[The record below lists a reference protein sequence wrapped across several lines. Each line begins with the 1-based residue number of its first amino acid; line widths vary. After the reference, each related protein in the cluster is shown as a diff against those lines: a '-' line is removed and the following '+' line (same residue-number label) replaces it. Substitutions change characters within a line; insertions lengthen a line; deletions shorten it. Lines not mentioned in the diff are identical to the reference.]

1 MSVLAALWGG
11 IMQVFAVL
19 RGLAAGVLRWAVVPL
34 LAAIFLGGASTRAA
48 AATPSVSVTG
58 VGTASPVLRQVGPAT
73 WATTVLVTDADS
85 SCVQATTAQ
94 YWLATRPYGVLSGA
108 GVPGP
113 TGTVAGTGPDGS
125 ACEVTVTFS
134 KLAQV
139 PTSAALVID
148 QSGASAS
155 VSLTV
160 SRDVTLASYLGEPAI
175 AGGIAVGLYVLLL
188 LFVTIYDWQ
197 GGKHYLVDKAWWRHP
212 VIGSGAWT
220 AGDSWATNIST
231 GLVVVGTFLAATT
244 ATNSLFPGVA
254 LDRFTIVNV
263 VAGVFVV
270 AAPVLFAILYA
281 FFTNRDPGPSAD
293 SVVKVPPTEQVV
305 LRVPSG
311 ATMTMVALT
320 TVRGGLAPGPVNAGS
335 SYQIAPGSVIAITP
349 AAAEDSAAEDSA
361 AEDSAAEDST
371 AEDSTAEDS
380 TAEATAGVKI
390 IAFSGTSDLGVLPGT
405 TVHIGTERAYPVVAG
420 DLPVSI
426 SATGGAKITVTG
438 TADVN
443 LPAHAIISGPRR
455 ADNLQSRTDRWLLLP
470 QGSSVIVGRLGI
482 MVAVNIL
489 TMFGIGA
496 ELGIAFV
503 LAGFS
508 SATGGWANGIYAGL
522 AALAGLVLWYAISAT
537 RAMANPQPGSS
548 LSAQAGTS
556 FTL

>member
-1 MSVLAALWGG
+1 
-11 IMQVFAVL
+11 MQVFAVL

-73 WATTVLVTDADS
+73 SATTVLVTDADS

-349 AAAEDSAAEDSA
+349 AAAEDSAAEDS
-361 AEDSAAEDST
+361 
-371 AEDSTAEDS
+371 TAEDS

>member
-1 MSVLAALWGG
+1 
-11 IMQVFAVL
+11 
-19 RGLAAGVLRWAVVPL
+19 
-34 LAAIFLGGASTRAA
+34 
-48 AATPSVSVTG
+48 
-58 VGTASPVLRQVGPAT
+58 
-73 WATTVLVTDADS
+73 
-85 SCVQATTAQ
+85 
-94 YWLATRPYGVLSGA
+94 
-108 GVPGP
+108 
-113 TGTVAGTGPDGS
+113 
-125 ACEVTVTFS
+125 
-134 KLAQV
+134 
-139 PTSAALVID
+139 
-148 QSGASAS
+148 
-155 VSLTV
+155 
-160 SRDVTLASYLGEPAI
+160 
-175 AGGIAVGLYVLLL
+175 
-188 LFVTIYDWQ
+188 
-197 GGKHYLVDKAWWRHP
+197 
-212 VIGSGAWT
+212 
-220 AGDSWATNIST
+220 
-231 GLVVVGTFLAATT
+231 
-244 ATNSLFPGVA
+244 
-254 LDRFTIVNV
+254 
-263 VAGVFVV
+263 
-270 AAPVLFAILYA
+270 
-281 FFTNRDPGPSAD
+281 
-293 SVVKVPPTEQVV
+293 
-305 LRVPSG
+305 
-311 ATMTMVALT
+311 
-320 TVRGGLAPGPVNAGS
+320 
-335 SYQIAPGSVIAITP
+335 VIAITP

-361 AEDSAAEDST
+361 AEDSA